1 MSSIHGAPTVLFVD
15 DEPLIRKY
23 FERAF
28 GRDMNVQCAAS
39 GEQARRVLMDPDT
52 RIAVLMTDQRMPVEK
67 GVDLLRHV
75 KEEWPQVVRILTT
88 AYSEIEDAI
97 AAVNSGEIWRYVTK
111 PWDFHALRETLL
123 SALDTHHARAYE
135 AALLAER
142 RRGMMMVASHIAHE
156 MRTPLRSIHSAATGI
171 ERYLPSLLDGYDR
184 AVGAGVCTDLEPIS
198 HRHREVL
205 AQSAGSMKR
214 VADRA
219 NGLIDLLL
227 ANAGAYRIDA
237 ESFERCDI
245 VQCVD
250 ALLRDFPFE
259 ERERE
264 RVQWAPDPGFVFVGS
279 FSLMI
284 FVLQNLLRN
293 ALQALA
299 AAGQGDVFVWTE
311 VGDGFNC
318 LHIRD
323 TGIGIESAHLPMI
336 FDDFTSFAGARHSA
350 GVGLGFCRKVLTSFG
365 GYIDCH
371 SEYRRYTQFDLCL
384 PVCSNPAGALQGD
397 ATQ

>member
-1 MSSIHGAPTVLFVD
+1 MVLFID

-28 GRDMNVQCAAS
+28 GRDMNVCCAAS
-39 GEQARRVLMDPDT
+39 GEEARLILADPDSQ
-52 RIAVLMTDQRMPVEK
+52 IAVVMTDQRMPVED
-67 GVDLLRHV
+67 GVTLLGHV
-75 KEEWPQVVRILTT
+75 KDEWPQIVRILTT

-111 PWDFHALRETLL
+111 PWDFDELRTLL
-123 SALDTHHARAYE
+123 HSALEVYHARAYE
-135 AALLAER
+135 ATLLAER

-171 ERYLPSLLDGYDR
+171 ERYLPRLLAGYDW
-184 AVGAGVCTDLEPIS
+184 AIQAGAEIEPMTQ
-198 HRHREVL
+198 RHRDVL
-205 AQSAGSMKR
+205 AQAALGMQR

-237 ESFERCDI
+237 EAFERCDM
-245 VQCVD
+245 VECVD
-250 ALLRDFPFE
+250 VVLRDFPFG

-264 RVQWAPDPGFVFVGS
+264 LVHWSPGPGFEFVGS
-279 FSLMI
+279 FSLMV

-293 ALQALA
+293 ALQAIA
-299 AAGQGDVFVWTE
+299 AAGQGEIVIWTRC
-311 VGDGFNC
+311 GAGYNG
-318 LHIRD
+318 LHMRD
-323 TGIGIESAHLPMI
+323 TGIGIEREHLPRI

-350 GVGLGFCRKVLTSFG
+350 GVGLGFCRKVITSFG
-365 GYIDCH
+365 GHIDCH
-371 SEYRRYTQFDLCL
+371 SEHRRYTQFDLWL
-384 PVCSNPAGALQGD
+384 PVCQVQQTAF
-397 ATQ
+397 